1 MNIKRNIIFALE
13 TRKRNGIPIIDNVPI
28 RMRVSYTRQ
37 RIEFSTGYRIDTSK
51 WDADKQRVRNGCTNK
66 LKQTASEIN
75 LDLNRYYSALQ
86 AIFKEFEVQE
96 VIPTPDQLK
105 AAFNARCSN
114 DSHALSQTAF
124 FPAFDEF
131 TQEEGSLN
139 SWTNSTYIKF
149 RTIRN
154 HFMEFDPAL
163 SFEFFDESGLA
174 KFVTFLRDRK
184 GMRNSTVLKDL
195 AFVKWFLRWAYRKG
209 YTTNNACDQFNP
221 GLRTTRKKVIFL
233 TPDELNKIRNYTIPS
248 TKQYLERVRDVF
260 LFCCFTGLRHSDVYN
275 LKRSDVK
282 DNHIEVTT
290 VKTADSLVI
299 ELNDHSRTILEKY
312 KDIAFMGG
320 KVLPVVS
327 NQKMNLYLKE
337 LCQLAGIDEPIRET
351 YYRGN
356 ERIEEVLPKYERVG
370 THVGRRTFICN
381 ALSLGIPT
389 QVVMKWTGHN
399 DYKAMKPYIDIADK
413 IKSDAMSKF
422 NNL

>member
-1 MNIKRNIIFALE
+1 M
-13 TRKRNGIPIIDNVPI
+13 
-28 RMRVSYTRQ
+28 
-37 RIEFSTGYRIDTSK
+37 
-51 WDADKQRVRNGCTNK
+51 
-66 LKQTASEIN
+66 
-75 LDLNRYYSALQ
+75 
-86 AIFKEFEVQE
+86 
-96 VIPTPDQLK
+96 
-105 AAFNARCSN
+105 
-114 DSHALSQTAF
+114 
-124 FPAFDEF
+124 
-131 TQEEGSLN
+131 N

-356 ERIEEVLPKYERVG
+356 ERIEEVLPKYELVG